1 MAHDVFLSYSS
12 RDQAA
17 AEKICTALEGAH
29 VKCWIAPRDI
39 VSGAQWGASIVQ
51 AIESCRAVVV
61 VFSEHSNA
69 SQQVIREMEAAVSR
83 KRPLVPVRITN
94 VIPTADMQYFLGVA
108 HWFDAFPSPI
118 ETYLYNIVGSVRRVL
133 EGTVPTGNSMPT
145 GPGGTTV
152 VQIKRGFLTPAMSI
166 ASAAIA
172 ALALTVAMAA
182 FLYPR
187 VVNLFVTN
195 KEKRPA
201 DTQIEQVATKVE
213 KEAAPAVIVAPPA
226 PAPMRCG
233 P

>member
-17 AEKICTALEGAH
+17 AEKICAALEGAH
-29 VKCWIAPRDI
+29 VKCWMAPRDI

-83 KRPLVPVRITN
+83 KRPLVPLRIAN
-94 VIPTADMQYFLGVA
+94 VIPTADMQYFLGVS
-108 HWFDAFPSPI
+108 HWFDAFPGPI

-133 EGTVPTGNSMPT
+133 EGTVPTANSMPV

-152 VQIKRGFLTPAMSI
+152 VQIKRGFLTPA
-166 ASAAIA
+166 
-172 ALALTVAMAA
+172 
-182 FLYPR
+182 
-187 VVNLFVTN
+187 
-195 KEKRPA
+195 
-201 DTQIEQVATKVE
+201 
-213 KEAAPAVIVAPPA
+213 
-226 PAPMRCG
+226 
-233 P
+233 